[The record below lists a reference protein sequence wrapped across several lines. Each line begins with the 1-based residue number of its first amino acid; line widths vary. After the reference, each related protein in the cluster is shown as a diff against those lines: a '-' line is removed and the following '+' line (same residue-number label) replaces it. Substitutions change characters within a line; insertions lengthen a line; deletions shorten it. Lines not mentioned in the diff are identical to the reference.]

1 MGHFVLAGCY
11 RAVTIH
17 GPLILGV
24 QRKDVKDRA
33 VLRICRKGK
42 SDGQL
47 DVYLAAVIEELFDL
61 HASGGFRRLE

>member
-1 MGHFVLAGCY
+1 MGHFVLVGCY

-42 SDGQL
+42 SEGQL
-47 DVYLAAVIEELFDL
+47 DVYLAAVMEELFEL
-61 HASGGFRRLE
+61 RSNVARG